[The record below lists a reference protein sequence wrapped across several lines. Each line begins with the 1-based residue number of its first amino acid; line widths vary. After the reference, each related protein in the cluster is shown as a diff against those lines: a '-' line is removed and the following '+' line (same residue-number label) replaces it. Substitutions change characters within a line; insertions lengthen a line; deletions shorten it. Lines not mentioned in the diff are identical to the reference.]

1 MSSANRFII
10 TSITK
15 FMYSPYCTSRVLAS
29 NTRVS
34 TQSSGYRYP
43 SSYTRMQNYN
53 THTRKFSVYSVQPGA
68 PLPPQPPSSSLS
80 WILGIVLTIIL
91 PFVGNKWGPL
101 LKFKTEFDTAIET
114 IEEIVEVVEK
124 VAEVVDKV
132 AEDISDDLPDGGKL
146 KKVVDVVEDVAE
158 KTAQDARTVG
168 DVIDKAILNLNE
180 NQRFQT
186 LRSAYTNYDNTRR
199 DFAVY
204 SSVEPGVP
212 PPTGPPSNILSW
224 IVGVAIA
231 IVVPFVNYKWGPLL
245 KNKIETA
252 MKMTEDVV
260 EAVEKVAGE
269 VEKVAE
275 DIADDLPEGGKLR
288 EAVDFV
294 EKVAERAAKD
304 AGAVDD
310 FIDKVQEEQ
319 EKAES
324 FVESLEDESVN
335 PPKESK
341 DQNLNK

>member
-1 MSSANRFII
+1 MSYATKFIS
-10 TSITK
+10 TSIRK
-15 FMYSPYCTSRVLAS
+15 LYLPYYASRVLAS
-29 NTRVS
+29 NGTKLLKQ
-34 TQSSGYRYP
+34 QSVAQSLGYQYL
-43 SSYTRMQNYN
+43 SSYSRTQKYN
-53 THTRKFSVYSVQPGA
+53 THRRKFSVYSSVQPGA

-101 LKFKTEFDTAIET
+101 LKFKTEVDTAIET

-132 AEDISDDLPDGGKL
+132 AEGISDDLPDGGKL
-146 KKVVDVVEDVAE
+146 KKLVDVVEDVAE

-168 DVIDKAILNLNE
+168 DAIDKSE
-180 NQRFQT
+180 GSFD
-186 LRSAYTNYDNTRR
+186 YR
-199 DFAVY
+199 DFTVH

-231 IVVPFVNYKWGPLL
+231 IVVPFINYKWGPLL
-245 KNKIETA
+245 KDKIVTA
-252 MKMTEDVV
+252 LKMTEEVV

-288 EAVDFV
+288 KAVDFV
-294 EKVAERAAKD
+294 EKVAERAARD

-324 FVESLEDESVN
+324 LVESLKDESEN
-335 PPKESK
+335 PPEESK